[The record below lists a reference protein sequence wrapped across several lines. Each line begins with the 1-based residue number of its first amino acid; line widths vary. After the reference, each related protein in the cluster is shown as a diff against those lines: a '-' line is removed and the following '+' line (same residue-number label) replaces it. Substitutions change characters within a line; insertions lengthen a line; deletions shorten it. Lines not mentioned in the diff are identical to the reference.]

1 MNIAESFK
9 QHQEAG
15 YFSRVNNTHPL
26 DLYIGL
32 DDQNHYALE
41 FRGKFTPQ
49 LIKSSNAIGIT
60 QSKSE
65 NYNSLVFF
73 LKEIEMFD
81 NFCVFCE
88 DIIRCTENTIDDKVG
103 YKNISDRYYSWRKM
117 FKTKSTTLLETNI
130 MGLIGELLFLRD
142 YMFEH
147 FGQYDSLLA
156 WSGQELTHKDFSLE
170 KTWYE
175 VKSISMG
182 KELVRISSLE
192 QLQSNNDG
200 YLVVYQLEK
209 MSPVYDGT
217 TVRKL
222 ATEVLSILDSADLRE
237 MYINKLV
244 ESGFAFD
251 PNYDN
256 YVYEVSN
263 PTMYQV
269 TQEFP
274 KLTSEDVPVAV
285 TKAQYDILLSEI
297 ESFKI

>member
-15 YFSRVNNTHPL
+15 YFSRVSNIHPL

-41 FRGKFTPQ
+41 FRGKFNPQ

-60 QSKSE
+60 QSKGDS
-65 NYNSLVFF
+65 YNSLLFY
-73 LKEIEMFD
+73 LKDIEMFD

-88 DIIRCTENTIDDKVG
+88 DIIRCTENIADVKIG
-103 YKNISDRYYSWRKM
+103 YKTISDRYYSWRNM
-117 FKTKSTTLLETNI
+117 FKSKSTVLLEINI
-130 MGLIGELLFLRD
+130 MGLIGELTFLRD
-142 YMFEH
+142 YMFNK

-156 WSGQELTHKDFSLE
+156 WSGQELTHKDFSFE

-175 VKSISMG
+175 VKAINVG

-192 QLQSNNDG
+192 QLQSTNDG

-209 MSPVYDGT
+209 MSPVYDG
-217 TVRKL
+217 VSLRKL
-222 ATEVLSILDSADLRE
+222 ATEVLDILESAELRE

-244 ESGFAFD
+244 DSGFSFD
-251 PNYDN
+251 PIYDN
-256 YVYEVSN
+256 YVYEVSA
-263 PTMYQV
+263 PTMYNV
-269 TQEFP
+269 TAEFP
-274 KLTSEDVPVAV
+274 KLTSADVPVAIA
-285 TKAQYDILLSEI
+285 KAQYDLILSEL
-297 ESFKI
+297 EPFKI

>member
-88 DIIRCTENTIDDKVG
+88 DIIRCTENTIDENVG
-103 YKNISDRYYSWRKM
+103 YKNI
-117 FKTKSTTLLETNI
+117 
-130 MGLIGELLFLRD
+130 
-142 YMFEH
+142 
-147 FGQYDSLLA
+147 
-156 WSGQELTHKDFSLE
+156 
-170 KTWYE
+170 
-175 VKSISMG
+175 
-182 KELVRISSLE
+182 
-192 QLQSNNDG
+192 
-200 YLVVYQLEK
+200 
-209 MSPVYDGT
+209 
-217 TVRKL
+217 
-222 ATEVLSILDSADLRE
+222 
-237 MYINKLV
+237 
-244 ESGFAFD
+244 
-251 PNYDN
+251 
-256 YVYEVSN
+256 
-263 PTMYQV
+263 
-269 TQEFP
+269 
-274 KLTSEDVPVAV
+274 
-285 TKAQYDILLSEI
+285 
-297 ESFKI
+297 